1 MTHDQARERVLEY
14 AYGEMSPSEAAAF
27 EACLR
32 EDPALQAELE
42 AVTEVQQAASSLVR
56 PELPPA
62 ARGRILQAARS
73 ESHRRM
79 MARRWA
85 ALQDLFLSPVLLGA
99 TAVIA
104 AVGVGLHL
112 ILTQGTD
119 DSWTRADREARVAA
133 VSPAEPAP
141 AAPPPAGEPVT
152 VFREEAV
159 GDATGTKTAEVAAGS
174 FAASPEARGP
184 AAPPT
189 AGARLADGAGK
200 AASRAQAPAKPAPVQ
215 AFGNAQGRQMG
226 LGGVGYGGGGAGID
240 SLGSVATGIQGRSGG
255 GATPVTA
262 NAPGPIKAEAARPA
276 PSATTTAADFG
287 DADERKAAPQDQ
299 EQALRKDA
307 ASRDADRAKK
317 ERGSFAE
324 APSSPMPTAAAS
336 SPAPDAAPP
345 DPAEFVAEAR
355 DLRAAGRLPEALAA
369 YRRAL
374 AAGPS
379 GALLADALAEAAEV
393 AGALGR
399 TTEADGFLAR
409 LERLPGGPARAAK
422 IRAK

>member
-99 TAVIA
+99 SAVIA

-133 VSPAEPAP
+133 VSPVEPAP

-152 VFREEAV
+152 PFRQEAI
-159 GDATGTKTAEVAAGS
+159 GDATGAKMAEVAAGRP
-174 FAASPEARGP
+174 AAALEARGP
-184 AAPPT
+184 GAPVT

-200 AASRAQAPAKPAPVQ
+200 AASRAQAPAKPSPVQ

-240 SLGSVATGIQGRSGG
+240 SLGSVAKGIQGRSGG
-255 GATPVTA
+255 GATSGMV
-262 NAPGPIKAEAARPA
+262 NAP
-276 PSATTTAADFG
+276 TDFG
-287 DADERKAAPQDQ
+287 DGDERKAAPQDE
-299 EQALRKDA
+299 EQAIRKDVA
-307 ASRDADRAKK
+307 TRDADTAKK
-317 ERGSFAE
+317 ERGRFAE
-324 APSSPMPTAAAS
+324 AASSSAMPPAVAS
-336 SPAPDAAPP
+336 SPAPDAAPS
-345 DPAEFVAEAR
+345 DPAEFVAQAR
-355 DLRAAGRLPEALAA
+355 DLRAAGRLPEALVA

-379 GALLADALAEAAEV
+379 GALLSDVLAEAAEV

-399 TTEADGFLAR
+399 TTEAEGFLAR